1 MIKVELMYKVTM
13 YGTDWMMTEEEY
25 KEFRETALNLPL
37 ATIYP
42 RVESI
47 KPIDFISDVESAIAK
62 YGENVVF
69 QKPVDQAEECPDYID
84 PPAAEVVPE
93 KVVEVQKE
101 PEKVPIEAKDFT
113 PYIKMYRE
121 HTPGRVIQLKMVH
134 ELGMT
139 QSAANNYYYTG
150 VKKAAEAEIEAE
162 KKEPEKKMD
171 KSVQVVP
178 AKIYDKP
185 ADGKYFSDE
194 DRLALQRKVGVK

>member
-69 QKPVDQAEECPDYID
+69 
-84 PPAAEVVPE
+84 
-93 KVVEVQKE
+93 
-101 PEKVPIEAKDFT
+101 
-113 PYIKMYRE
+113 
-121 HTPGRVIQLKMVH
+121 
-134 ELGMT
+134 
-139 QSAANNYYYTG
+139 
-150 VKKAAEAEIEAE
+150 
-162 KKEPEKKMD
+162 
-171 KSVQVVP
+171 
-178 AKIYDKP
+178 
-185 ADGKYFSDE
+185 
-194 DRLALQRKVGVK
+194 